1 MQTDRLMQPHDNP
14 IASGNLVTKISGSKF
29 ITIEGIDGCGKSTLA
44 KNLAD
49 ALVKT
54 GASVVL
60 TKEPGGSELGI
71 ALRKILQEQK
81 DPVCEK
87 AEYLLFA
94 ADRAQHFKQIIQP
107 ALINNKIVISD
118 RWCDSSVAYQ
128 GYGRGLGVEMIKAIN
143 AWATQELIPD
153 LIFYIRIDAQTAFD
167 RIKKRNLELTAFEKE
182 KVEFWTRVEHGYE
195 ELFMNNKNVIVLD
208 GKMTQEELLQQAI
221 NRYQYLFQK

>member
-1 MQTDRLMQPHDNP
+1 MQTDRSMQPHGN
-14 IASGNLVTKISGSKF
+14 INTKNNLVTNVHGGKF

-44 KNLAD
+44 QNLTD

-60 TKEPGGSELGI
+60 TKEPGGSELGT

-94 ADRAQHFKQIIQP
+94 ADRAQHFKQIIRP
-107 ALINNKIVISD
+107 ALMNNKIVISD
-118 RWCDSSVAYQ
+118 RWGDSSVAYQ
-128 GYGRGLGVEMIKAIN
+128 GYGRGLDVAMIKSVN
-143 AWATQELIPD
+143 AWATEGLIPD
-153 LIFYIRIDAQTAFD
+153 VIFYIRIDAQKAFD

-195 ELFMNNKNVIVLD
+195 ELFMNNKNVIILD
-208 GKMTQEELLQQAI
+208 GKMTQEELLQQAVEQF
-221 NRYQYLFQK
+221 NHRS

>member
-1 MQTDRLMQPHDNP
+1 MRAWQMKLHDNNN
-14 IASGNLVTKISGSKF
+14 IGKF

-44 KNLAD
+44 ENLSD
-49 ALVKT
+49 ALGKT

-60 TKEPGGSELGI
+60 TKEPGGSELGKT
-71 ALRKILQEQK
+71 LRKILQEQK

-94 ADRAQHFKQIIQP
+94 ADRAQHFKQIIEP
-107 ALINNKIVISD
+107 ALESNKIVISD

-128 GYGRGLGVEMIKAIN
+128 GYGRGIDVEMIKSVN
-143 AWATQELIPD
+143 FWATDELKPD

-182 KVEFWTRVEHGYE
+182 KVEFWARVQRGYE
-195 ELFMNNKNVIVLD
+195 ELFMNNKNVVVLD
-208 GKMTQEELLQQAI
+208 GKMPQEELLRQAMA
-221 NRYQYLFQK
+221 QL

>member
-1 MQTDRLMQPHDNP
+1 MQPHGN
-14 IASGNLVTKISGSKF
+14 INTKNNLVTNVHGGKF

-44 KNLAD
+44 QNLTD

-60 TKEPGGSELGI
+60 TKEPGGSELGT

-94 ADRAQHFKQIIQP
+94 ADRAQHFKQIIRP
-107 ALINNKIVISD
+107 ALMNNKIVISD
-118 RWCDSSVAYQ
+118 RWGDSSVAYQ
-128 GYGRGLGVEMIKAIN
+128 GYGRGLDVAMIKSVN
-143 AWATQELIPD
+143 AWATEGLIPD
-153 LIFYIRIDAQTAFD
+153 VIFYIRIDAQTAFD

-195 ELFMNNKNVIVLD
+195 ELFMNNKNVIILD
-208 GKMTQEELLQQAI
+208 GKMTQEELLMQAVTQF
-221 NRYQYLFQK
+221 NHRS

>member
-1 MQTDRLMQPHDNP
+1 MQQHGN
-14 IASGNLVTKISGSKF
+14 INSKNNLVANLHGGKF

-44 KNLAD
+44 KNLTD
-49 ALVKT
+49 ALVKK

-107 ALINNKIVISD
+107 ALMNNKIVISD

-128 GYGRGLGVEMIKAIN
+128 GYGRGLDVEIIKNIN
-143 AWATQELIPD
+143 TWATQELIPD

-208 GKMTQEELLQQAI
+208 GKMTQEELLHQAI
-221 NRYQYLFQK
+221 KIF